1 MNLRFAAVLALL
13 AILLA
18 GCQKNQQLG
27 TVAVDLYI
35 HPESASSDDILLQT
49 AIRRGLDADEQTK
62 QHVHVRVVGMQVVL
76 TGNVAKE
83 IASKRASEIA
93 LATQVQINQG
103 AVLKAD
109 DQHLKNLVTV
119 GNP

>member
-1 MNLRFAAVLALL
+1 MRSLRFICVAAGLMLL
-13 AILLA
+13 S
-18 GCQKNQQLG
+18 GCRKNQNLG
-27 TVAVDLYI
+27 RVDVDLYI

-49 AIRRGLDADEQTK
+49 AIRRGLDADSLTK

-76 TGNVAKE
+76 TGNVAQE
-83 IASKRASEIA
+83 AASRKAVEIA

-103 AVLKAD
+103 PILKAD
-109 DQHLKNLVTV
+109 NDHLKNLVTV

>member
-1 MNLRFAAVLALL
+1 MTSPRLAACLAALV
-13 AILLA
+13 LLA
-18 GCQKNQQLG
+18 GCRKNQKLG
-27 TVAVDLYI
+27 RVDLDLYI

-62 QHVHVRVVGMQVVL
+62 NHVHVRVVGMEVVL

-83 IASKRASEIA
+83 AASKRAADIA
-93 LATQVQINQG
+93 LATQVQINQDPP
-103 AVLKAD
+103 LRAD
-109 DQHLKNLVTV
+109 SQHLKNLITV